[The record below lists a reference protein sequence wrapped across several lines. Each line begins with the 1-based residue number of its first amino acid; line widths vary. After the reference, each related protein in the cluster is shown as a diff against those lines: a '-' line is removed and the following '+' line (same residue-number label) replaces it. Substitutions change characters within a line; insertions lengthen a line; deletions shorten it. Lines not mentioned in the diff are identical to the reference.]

1 MPHNQTT
8 PSMPPI
14 RICRTWSFISAGTRL
29 DEPEPIA
36 MLDNIIV
43 GMPTIALVS
52 FPARILVGVGSSN
65 ILHHTQRPFCV
76 PCSRRTRRRSLNDTA
91 SVTWRVRANRQAEAI
106 ASTGCACCRGRRAH
120 SRRYMRARPVIPSAT
135 TARSIRVRALG
146 KIRRSIAGA
155 VAGNLRTAA
164 QSEQQQLHQAWTKR
178 DARAR
183 RGIGRARA

>member
-1 MPHNQTT
+1 
-8 PSMPPI
+8 
-14 RICRTWSFISAGTRL
+14 
-29 DEPEPIA
+29 
-36 MLDNIIV
+36 
-43 GMPTIALVS
+43 
-52 FPARILVGVGSSN
+52 
-65 ILHHTQRPFCV
+65 
-76 PCSRRTRRRSLNDTA
+76 
-91 SVTWRVRANRQAEAI
+91 
-106 ASTGCACCRGRRAH
+106 
-120 SRRYMRARPVIPSAT
+120 MRARPVIPSAT